1 MDTFPP
7 FPKNPL
13 ENGVEKVS
21 NLIERNRKEIERLL
35 SIENKRYA
43 NFLKPLEEL
52 ERDLDE
58 LFTPIYHI
66 HSVQN
71 SEESQKVYTELLPI
85 LSEYSSDISQ
95 DERIFRAV
103 KEIKEKEW
111 DSLNLEQQKVIENYL
126 LDFKLSGVELDRE
139 SKERLKEIDKELSQL
154 SNQFSQ
160 NVLDDTNSF
169 EMIIEN
175 FEDVKEIPQSDLESA
190 KIEDGRWKFTLQM
203 PSYLAYITY
212 GSNRELREKI
222 YRAYVSRGKNNS
234 ELIDKILKLRN
245 EKAQLLG
252 FSNYAQLS
260 LATKMASSTDEVVKF
275 LYSLADKSKEKAK
288 EELEEIRRYSGLND
302 FQPFDLAYYSEKYR
316 KEFYDI
322 DEEAYRPYF
331 EKNRSVKGILDFI
344 GKLFNLQFQKVDI
357 ELWDEKAEAFDVVED
372 GKVIARLYLDLEARE
387 NKKSGAWMNDWHSH
401 HVDSKGK
408 EHLATA
414 FVVCNFPPSS
424 HNSPSL
430 LRHDDIH
437 TLLHEMGHAI
447 HHLLSRVGEISI
459 SGTNGVEWD
468 AVEFPSQFLENFSYS
483 KEVLKSFAKHYQ
495 TGEPLPDEMIDRLI
509 KAKNFQS
516 ALQMVR
522 QLEFG
527 LFDFKLHLNLYQGDE
542 VQNLLDEIRKE
553 ISPLI
558 PPKYNKFQNS
568 FTHIFSGGYSAGYYS
583 YKWAEVLSAD
593 LFYQFV
599 DKGIFDKEISSKYR
613 DIVLAKGGT
622 QSMKEL
628 FFQLLGREPDETQ
641 LLRLSGIVE

>member
-169 EMIIEN
+169 EMVIEN

-288 EELEEIRRYSGLND
+288 EELEEIRRYSGLDD

-344 GKLFNLQFQKVDI
+344 GKLFSIQFHKVDTQ
-357 ELWDEKAEAFDVVED
+357 LWDEKAEAFDVVED
-372 GKVIARLYLDLEARE
+372 EKVIARLFLDLEARE

-424 HNSPSL
+424 PNSPSL

-495 TGEPLPDEMIDRLI
+495 TDEPLPDEMIDKLI

-542 VQNLLDEIRKE
+542 VQNLL
-553 ISPLI
+553 
-558 PPKYNKFQNS
+558 
-568 FTHIFSGGYSAGYYS
+568 
-583 YKWAEVLSAD
+583 
-593 LFYQFV
+593 
-599 DKGIFDKEISSKYR
+599 
-613 DIVLAKGGT
+613 
-622 QSMKEL
+622 
-628 FFQLLGREPDETQ
+628 
-641 LLRLSGIVE
+641 

>member
-1 MDTFPP
+1 M
-7 FPKNPL
+7 
-13 ENGVEKVS
+13 
-21 NLIERNRKEIERLL
+21 
-35 SIENKRYA
+35 
-43 NFLKPLEEL
+43 
-52 ERDLDE
+52 
-58 LFTPIYHI
+58 
-66 HSVQN
+66 
-71 SEESQKVYTELLPI
+71 
-85 LSEYSSDISQ
+85 
-95 DERIFRAV
+95 
-103 KEIKEKEW
+103 
-111 DSLNLEQQKVIENYL
+111 
-126 LDFKLSGVELDRE
+126 DRE

-169 EMIIEN
+169 EMVIEN
-175 FEDVKEIPQSDLESA
+175 FEDVREIPQSDLESA
-190 KIEDGRWKFTLQM
+190 KIADGKWRFTLQM

-222 YRAYVSRGKNNS
+222 YRAYVSRGKKNS
-234 ELIDKILKLRN
+234 ELIDRILKLRN
-245 EKAQLLG
+245 EKAHILG

-260 LATKMASSTDEVVKF
+260 LATKMASSTDEVVNF

-288 EELEEIRRYSGLND
+288 EELEEIRRYSGLDD

-344 GKLFNLQFQKVDI
+344 GQLFNIQFHKVDTQ
-357 ELWDEKAEAFDVVED
+357 LWDEKAEAFDVVED

-401 HVDSKGK
+401 HVDSKGN

-424 HNSPSL
+424 PNSPSL

-599 DKGIFDKEISSKYR
+599 DRGIFDKELSSKYR
-613 DIVLAKGGT
+613 NIVLAKGGT

-628 FFQLLGREPDETQ
+628 FFQLVGREPDETQ

>member
-1 MDTFPP
+1 M
-7 FPKNPL
+7 
-13 ENGVEKVS
+13 
-21 NLIERNRKEIERLL
+21 
-35 SIENKRYA
+35 
-43 NFLKPLEEL
+43 

-71 SEESQKVYTELLPI
+71 SEESQKVYTKLLPI

-169 EMIIEN
+169 EMVIEN

-288 EELEEIRRYSGLND
+288 EELEEIRRYSGLDD

-344 GKLFNLQFQKVDI
+344 GKLFSIQFHKVDTQ
-357 ELWDEKAEAFDVVED
+357 LWDEKAEAFDVVED
-372 GKVIARLYLDLEARE
+372 EKVIARLFLDLEARE

-424 HNSPSL
+424 PNSPSL

-495 TGEPLPDEMIDRLI
+495 TDEPLPDEMIDRLI

-599 DKGIFDKEISSKYR
+599 DRGIFDKEISSKYR

-628 FFQLLGREPDETQ
+628 FFQLVGREPDETQ

>member
-21 NLIERNRKEIERLL
+21 DLIERNRNEIEKLL
-35 SIENKRYA
+35 SIEKKRYA

-71 SEESQKVYTELLPI
+71 SEESQKVYIELLPI

-95 DERIFRAV
+95 DERIYKAV
-103 KEIKEKEW
+103 KEIREKEW

-126 LDFKLSGVELDRE
+126 LDFKLSGAELDRE

-169 EMIIEN
+169 EMVIEN
-175 FEDVKEIPQSDLESA
+175 FEDVREIPQSDLESA
-190 KIEDGRWKFTLQM
+190 KIADGKWKFTLQM

-222 YRAYVSRGKNNS
+222 YRAYVSRGKKNS
-234 ELIDKILKLRN
+234 ELIDRILKLRN
-245 EKAQLLG
+245 EKAHILG

-260 LATKMASSTDEVVKF
+260 LATKMASSTDEVVNF

-288 EELEEIRRYSGLND
+288 EELEEIRRYSGLDD

-344 GKLFNLQFQKVDI
+344 GQLFNIQFHKVDTQ
-357 ELWDEKAEAFDVVED
+357 LWDEKAEAFDVVED

-401 HVDSKGK
+401 HIDSKGK

-424 HNSPSL
+424 PNSPSL

-599 DKGIFDKEISSKYR
+599 DRGIFDKELSSKYR
-613 DIVLAKGGT
+613 NIVLAKGGT

-628 FFQLLGREPDETQ
+628 FFQLVGREPDETQ

>member
-71 SEESQKVYTELLPI
+71 SEESQKVYTKLLPI

-169 EMIIEN
+169 EMVIEN

-288 EELEEIRRYSGLND
+288 EELEEIRRYSGLDD

-344 GKLFNLQFQKVDI
+344 GKLFNLQFHKADTQ
-357 ELWDEKAEAFDVVED
+357 LWDEKAEAFDVVED

-424 HNSPSL
+424 PNSPSL

-599 DKGIFDKEISSKYR
+599 DRGIFDKEISSKYR

-628 FFQLLGREPDETQ
+628 FFQLVGREPDETQ

>member
-21 NLIERNRKEIERLL
+21 NLIERNRNEIEKLL
-35 SIENKRYA
+35 SIENKRYG

-95 DERIFRAV
+95 DERVFRAV
-103 KEIKEKEW
+103 KEIQEKEW

-169 EMIIEN
+169 EMVIEN

-190 KIEDGRWKFTLQM
+190 KIENGKWRFTLQM

-222 YRAYVSRGKNNS
+222 YRAYVSRGKKNS
-234 ELIDKILKLRN
+234 ELIDNILKLRN

-288 EELEEIRRYSGLND
+288 EELEEIQKYSGLDD

-344 GKLFNLQFQKVDI
+344 GKLFNIQFQKVDI

-424 HNSPSL
+424 PNSPSL

-599 DKGIFDKEISSKYR
+599 DRGIFDNEISSKYR

-628 FFQLLGREPDETQ
+628 FFQLVGREPDETQ